1 MIQVTHLRGRV
12 SQVID
17 GALEAGGIGAEQSLD
32 LWQERTSDM
41 KKGGTDDRSINK
53 DQKLAEMTGVRMG
66 GAKIDQK
73 MIWNGGAGAEKC
85 E

>member
-1 MIQVTHLRGRV
+1 
-12 SQVID
+12 
-17 GALEAGGIGAEQSLD
+17 
-32 LWQERTSDM
+32 M

-73 MIWNGGAGAEKC
+73 MI
-85 E
+85 